1 MKAAI
6 WLVEIGFVIPNIKK
20 VPPTIKTNK
29 KVELKKKLKNMNTWI
44 YSRNKQAR
52 EGSRKLPK
60 SAVTDNDP

>member
-29 KVELKKKLKNMNTWI
+29 KVELKKKLKNIKFMLKEKIRQITAGQ
-44 YSRNKQAR
+44 S
-52 EGSRKLPK
+52 
-60 SAVTDNDP
+60 